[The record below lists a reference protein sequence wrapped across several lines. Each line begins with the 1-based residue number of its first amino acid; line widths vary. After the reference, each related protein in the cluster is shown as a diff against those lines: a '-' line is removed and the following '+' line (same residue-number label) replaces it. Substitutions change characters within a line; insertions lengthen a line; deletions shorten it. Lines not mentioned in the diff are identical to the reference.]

1 MLLQHAAGPGRHTYT
16 APGSSMIRRT
26 PRTSSGRRSRSNRPS
41 GIRPR
46 LFCFFAS
53 ASSSWT
59 KDRISCLFMHLLYH
73 MVGFYAIISVLCCL
87 YQVLYRNY
95 SLDAI
100 LHFCIMLLITFRIV
114 NSVPLGS
121 TNMTNAFFDW

>member
-1 MLLQHAAGPGRHTYT
+1 MPEMVYREGFGSIILTHSPHGTSRYICARKVVLLVFTS
-16 APGSSMIRRT
+16 GSSLWR
-26 PRTSSGRRSRSNRPS
+26 
-41 GIRPR
+41 
-46 LFCFFAS
+46 
-53 ASSSWT
+53 
-59 KDRISCLFMHLLYH
+59 KDRFSCLFMGLLYH
-73 MVGFYAIISVLCCL
+73 MTGFYAIISVRCCL